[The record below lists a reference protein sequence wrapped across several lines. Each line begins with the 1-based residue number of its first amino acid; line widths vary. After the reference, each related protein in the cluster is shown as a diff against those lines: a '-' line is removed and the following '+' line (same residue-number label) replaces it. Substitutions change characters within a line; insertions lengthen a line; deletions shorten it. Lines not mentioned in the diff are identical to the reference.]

1 MRNKLMPLYY
11 AIVKQF
17 MDGNEYD
24 ASEIVALLEPDYGG
38 YRLLTRKGVEEALA
52 TAKENGLLDES
63 RYDVDGAGELRVFYR
78 VNDFGR
84 EMIDRYIGAYHN
96 PA

>member
-38 YRLLTRKGVEEALA
+38 YRLLT
-52 TAKENGLLDES
+52 
-63 RYDVDGAGELRVFYR
+63 
-78 VNDFGR
+78 
-84 EMIDRYIGAYHN
+84 
-96 PA
+96 